1 LRERDFDPVDDL
13 ALLEEAVREAGH
25 IARQFYGGPF
35 KRWQKDKG
43 SPVTE
48 ADLAIDAFLHER
60 LRSARPEYGW
70 LSEETEDDASRL
82 KARHTFVVDPI
93 DGTLAFL
100 RNKPQFTICAAIAAD
115 GRPIA
120 GVVFNPITDE
130 CFRAFVGGGAWCNGA
145 RIAPSARCEVE
156 GCRMLGDKTMFEHPA
171 WSNPPNVPWPAMHI
185 ETRNSIAYRMVLVAR
200 GDFDAMMALS
210 AKHDWDLA
218 AADVILSEAGA
229 QVTSHTGEVLRYN
242 AATPLQASIVAAG
255 SELHPALLTRVR
267 HLKLPGTGR

>member
-1 LRERDFDPVDDL
+1 LPARDFDPANDL

-25 IARQFYGGPF
+25 IARRFFGGPF

-48 ADLAIDAFLHER
+48 ADLAIDAFLSER
-60 LRSARPEYGW
+60 LRRARPDYGW
-70 LSEETEDDASRL
+70 LSEETADDASRL
-82 KARHTFVVDPI
+82 TSRRTFIVDPI

-100 RNKPQFTICAAIAAD
+100 RNKPQFTICAAVALE

-130 CFRAFVGGGAWCNGA
+130 CFRAFAGGGAWCNGV
-145 RIAPSARCEVE
+145 RIAPSTRHEVE
-156 GCRMLGDKTMFEHPA
+156 GCRMLGDKPMFEHPA
-171 WSNPPNVPWPAMHI
+171 WSNPPNIPWPPMHI

-218 AADVILSEAGA
+218 AADLVLSEAGA
-229 QVTSHTGEVLRYN
+229 QVTSHTGDVFRYN
-242 AATPLQASIVAAG
+242 GAAPVQTSVVAAG
-255 SELHPALLTRVR
+255 GELYPALLARVR
-267 HLKLPGTGR
+267 HLKLPGSRR

>member
-1 LRERDFDPVDDL
+1 LPERELDPVDDL

-25 IARQFYGGPF
+25 IARRFYGGSF

-48 ADLAIDAFLHER
+48 ADLAIDAFLNER
-60 LRSARPEYGW
+60 LRKARPDYGW

-82 KARHTFVVDPI
+82 SSRLTFIVDPI

-100 RNKPQFTICAAIAAD
+100 RNKPQFTICAAVALD
-115 GRPIA
+115 GRPTA

-130 CFRAFVGGGAWCNGA
+130 CFRASSGGGAWCNGT
-145 RIAPSARCEVE
+145 RIAPSVRSEVE
-156 GCRMLGDKTMFEHPA
+156 GCRMLGDKPMFEHPA
-171 WSNPPNVPWPAMHI
+171 WANTPNVPWPPMHI

-218 AADVILSEAGA
+218 AADIVLSEAGA

-242 AATPLQASIVAAG
+242 GPAPVQPSIMAAG
-255 SELHPALLTRVR
+255 RQLFPALLARVA
-267 HLKLPGTGR
+267 HLKLPGSRR